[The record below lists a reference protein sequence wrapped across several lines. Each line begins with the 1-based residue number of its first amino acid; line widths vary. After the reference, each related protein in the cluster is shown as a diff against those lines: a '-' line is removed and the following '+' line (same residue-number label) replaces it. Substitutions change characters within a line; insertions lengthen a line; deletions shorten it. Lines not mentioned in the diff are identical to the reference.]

1 MKQPPLFSD
10 DKPKRKKPVLLTRR
24 SRKFLERQGF
34 IVALVERSLDV
45 PKFKENPAG
54 ERFRNKFDCFGIAD
68 LCCCHSDQ
76 VGCLFVQVTDFAHAA
91 EHRDKILAAKA
102 LPILLTAQNR
112 VELHCWKSCKRK
124 GRKLWQLR
132 IQQVLIDAE
141 GAMKFPEPAD
151 FWFLDNMQEIEADF

>member
-124 GRKLWQLR
+124 GRKMWQLR
-132 IQQVLIDAE
+132 MYALFRTPQSIEWAE
-141 GAMKFPEPAD
+141 AKAD
-151 FWFLDNMQEIEADF
+151 HWFLDNMQEIEADF